1 MKNNQKLKNQGYDL
15 DYYLKNK
22 DKINEAIKN
31 NLAIQYALLGA
42 GHAIQWAKTTHLG
55 AAIGT
60 AVAGP
65 VGSVVG
71 IVVGGVIGGITLKFL
86 QRKAQKKKKKE

>member
-1 MKNNQKLKNQGYDL
+1 ME
-15 DYYLKNK
+15 YYLKNK

-31 NLAIQYALLGA
+31 NLLIQYALVGT
-42 GHAIQWAKTTHLG
+42 GHVIQWAKTTHLG

-71 IVVGGVIGGITLKFL
+71 IMVGGIIGGITYKIL
-86 QRKAQKKKKKE
+86 QKKKKKKE

>member
-1 MKNNQKLKNQGYDL
+1 ME
-15 DYYLKNK
+15 YYLKNK

-31 NLAIQYALLGA
+31 NLALQYALLGT

-71 IVVGGVIGGITLKFL
+71 IVVGGIIGGITFRFL
-86 QRKAQKKKKKE
+86 QKKA